1 MFTLRS
7 IQAMKKAILFLLWSG
22 ITLSAIL
29 GVVSA
34 ASNVMLMLSLAFS
47 ETANSYVYGF
57 LIGRWSFTL
66 IMVILFYVLKRLV
79 KKCSL

>member
-1 MFTLRS
+1 
-7 IQAMKKAILFLLWSG
+7 MKKAILFLLWSG

-34 ASNVMLMLSLAFS
+34 ALNVMLMLSLAFN
-47 ETANSYVYGF
+47 ETANSYAYGF